1 MILNKELVDFFAWGN
16 AFLQRSQLRSLRN
29 LTLYNFGDETSILA
43 RLIPGAHFDRQD
55 IHLLFRW
62 ADYCRDSKRKLPVID
77 AGMRYN
83 QIKEYIDAN
92 TTERSDPF
100 AGCYFSDGTISGKGM
115 QLRMEA
121 GICKDAK

>member
-1 MILNKELVDFFAWGN
+1 MHKIHEFFAWGN

-29 LTLYNFGDETSILA
+29 LTLLPEPTAVEILNQITKIDVEFDL
-43 RLIPGAHFDRQD
+43 LIDWYTFCKD
-55 IHLLFRW
+55 
-62 ADYCRDSKRKLPVID
+62 DSKSIRRALAQWCTEIKQ
-77 AGMRYN
+77 A
-83 QIKEYIDAN
+83 KEYLNAN

-100 AGCYFSDGTISGKGM
+100 AGCYFSDGTISGKGL